1 MRCPNCGSTAQYKL
15 TRKVEVDGYL
25 YLTYTCGCGA
35 TAERV
40 YRIESFN
47 ITPPNK
53 NRKKT

>member
-1 MRCPNCGSTAQYKL
+1 MRCPNCGSSAQYKL

-47 ITPPNK
+47 ITPSDK